1 MTTDDMAKKSWIARE
16 EKRRELYEKHKEE
29 RQRLKEEEKWVELQ
43 KLPRNSSPVR
53 QNNRCA
59 LCGRVRGFMRKFGV
73 CRICFRELALEGK
86 IPGIR
91 KASW

>member
-1 MTTDDMAKKSWIARE
+1 MAKKSWIARE
-16 EKRRELYEKHKEE
+16 EKREKLYEKYKDKREK
-29 RQRLKEEEKWVELQ
+29 LKEEGRWTELQ
-43 KLPRNSSPVR
+43 KLPRDSSPVR
-53 QNNRCA
+53 QNNRCE
-59 LCGRVRGFMRKFGV
+59 LCGRARGYLRKFGV

>member
-1 MTTDDMAKKSWIARE
+1 MAKKSWIARE
-16 EKRRELYEKHKEE
+16 EKREELYEKYKEK

-43 KLPRNSSPVR
+43 KLPRNASPVR
-53 QNNRCA
+53 QNNRCE
-59 LCGRVRGFMRKFGV
+59 LCGRVRGYLRKFGV